1 MKYVKTI
8 LLALSVSIFSYSQDL
23 VDVSNAFKA
32 DFNIDSITLGVET
45 STVNCSG
52 AAIGY
57 ENGDYSAVYLT
68 YNFTNRL
75 ETDDSGEF
83 TGLVWAQ
90 QGENFLQGTLQGIWR
105 RKGQTFELITLD
117 NINDG
122 NIILAV
128 GKLNFAERTL
138 KFDAGVVN

>member
-1 MKYVKTI
+1 MKK
-8 LLALSVSIFSYSQDL
+8 LLFTLTLIFSAVGFSQDL
-23 VDVSNAFKA
+23 DLSNAFKA
-32 DFNIDSITLGVET
+32 DFNIDSISLGVES

-68 YNFTNRL
+68 YHFTNRMD
-75 ETDDSGEF
+75 TTDSGEF

-90 QGENFLQGTLQGIWR
+90 NGENFLQGTLQGIWR
-105 RKGQTFELITLD
+105 RKGQEFELITLD
-117 NINDG
+117 NISDG

-128 GKLNFAERTL
+128 GKLNFAKRTL
-138 KFDAGVVN
+138 NFDASVVD